1 MDPSLIQ
8 QHKAFKNRS
17 LALPVIEKHAKRTS
31 SPVNQNKFSRTAA
44 STGSSVV
51 SSSSSTTSLHSKPQA
66 NKHKFALLAEIV
78 KHMKSRHQK
87 GDTHALTLEEM
98 LEECKLEGR
107 VSSMHKNWLQNE
119 ALENNPKIQVIK
131 EDPIGHVKYT
141 FKPKYNIK
149 DKKALL
155 KLLDRHDQRG
165 LGGIMRDDIE
175 EGLPNASKCIKNLRS
190 KILFVTRPDKKQVA
204 FYNDRSCDI
213 IIDDEFQKL
222 WRQVAVD
229 SVDDNKI
236 EEYLNNHGITS
247 MQETVKKPVQQKR
260 KKVSRK
266 RRFNAH
272 NDHLGDMLKDYS
284 AEN

>member
-1 MDPSLIQ
+1 MDPSLLQ

-17 LALPVIEKHAKRTS
+17 LALPAVEKYAKRTS
-31 SPVNQNKFSRTAA
+31 SSVNQSKSNRTP
-44 STGSSVV
+44 STISTVV
-51 SSSSSTTSLHSKPQA
+51 STPSPSSSFHSKPQA

-87 GDTHALTLEEM
+87 GDTHALTLDEM

-107 VSSMHKNWLQNE
+107 ISSIHKNWLQNE
-119 ALENNPKIQVIK
+119 ALENNPKIQVLK
-131 EDPIGHVKYT
+131 EDPIGEVKYT

-175 EGLPNASKCIKNLRS
+175 EGLPNANKCIKNLRN

-213 IIDDEFQKL
+213 VIDEEFQKL

-236 EEYLNNHGITS
+236 EEYLNSHGITS

-260 KKVSRK
+260 KKVNRK

-284 AEN
+284 TEN

>member
-17 LALPVIEKHAKRTS
+17 LALPVVEKS
-31 SPVNQNKFSRTAA
+31 SKKN
-44 STGSSVV
+44 GSSTAQPKSNRIIPSANMP
-51 SSSSSTTSLHSKPQA
+51 SSSSSSSLYSKPQA

-87 GDTHALTLEEM
+87 GDTHALTLDEM

-119 ALENNPKIQVIK
+119 ALENNPKIQVVK
-131 EDPIGHVKYT
+131 EGPIQEVKYA

-175 EGLPNASKCIKNLRS
+175 EGLPNASKCIKNLRN

-213 IIDDEFQKL
+213 VIDEEFQKL

-247 MQETVKKPVQQKR
+247 MQETAKKPVQQKR
-260 KKVSRK
+260 RKVSRK

-284 AEN
+284 EN